1 MIDSRL
7 DVNTFAIFFGTVT
20 TEIEPFCTGTGQSAK
35 PPMKRTCDQLPE
47 ETTDMNLAALLR
59 SGAKLEIGED
69 PSIGSFARIR
79 KENQTITVDATYRG
93 FAAILKEME
102 ASAKRLLDGTYEK
115 LHQQKEPS

>member
-1 MIDSRL
+1 
-7 DVNTFAIFFGTVT
+7 
-20 TEIEPFCTGTGQSAK
+20 
-35 PPMKRTCDQLPE
+35 MKRTCDQLPE